1 MKTHLKKLIVLLMV
15 MLPLIGFSQ
24 TGPAAPGTGIYA
36 IIDTSYQVGTS
47 IQGETKARITLQ
59 NTTSTLTTGLQFR
72 VFYDN
77 AAFDTATVALVNPAT
92 PNVYFK
98 SLVNQTEGHI
108 TMTLVYTGSSAT
120 YTLGNGETFEI
131 TFTHIA
137 SASFQALSA
146 IDSLTWTGVQ
156 TFPHLAA
163 EQSGVDTALTLHNY
177 GGEFIRPSLQFEAN
191 FTNVAG
197 TPAKNLTFA
206 LQRKPKTGSTWSVFD
221 TYQTNI
227 NGKVEID
234 EIIDTTYWDVRLA
247 IQGDTMGVG
256 NIISVADAHQI
267 NQWVTTEDN
276 PQAFEYYLGDVNGDN
291 DITISDAYGVFGR
304 IAGRFSVWPNNVK
317 DVKFFTSTEY
327 TTITGTPATNYMS
340 TIPGI
345 TNFTYEILPG
355 VDTVTFYVLV
365 PGDANNTGFNM
376 ARITPIPIVNPT
388 NAPGYLID
396 ETVEYDMP
404 LPTVEVNVPNLS
416 VNEGNLVELPVRVK
430 TAGESISAL
439 QLGLIYNQDLL
450 EFKEVNNSEKA
461 MSWMSFVNPTNGIIE
476 WGGYDITN
484 EEHLLNNGD
493 IAFTISFRA
502 KKPQDEWVV
511 SPLYTTR
518 KFVGDAQSKDM
529 NITPT
534 NGVLEVKMIQGGGLV
549 SEFNELIIYPN
560 PTRDNVYINFN
571 VNYKGNVNLVVK
583 SIDGRTVANV
593 INQQMP
599 KGNYTYSANLSSL
612 AEGVYF
618 ATLIGDGDFLV
629 GKILIMK

>member
-1 MKTHLKKLIVLLMV
+1 MKTHLKKLIILLMV

-24 TGPAAPGTGIYA
+24 TGPAAPGNGIYA
-36 IIDTSYQVGTS
+36 IIDTTYQVGTS
-47 IQGETKARITLQ
+47 IEGETKARITLQ

-77 AAFDTATVALVNPAT
+77 TAFDTATVALVNPAT
-92 PNVYFK
+92 PNVYFQ
-98 SLVNQTEGHI
+98 SLVNQAEGHI
-108 TMTLVYTGSSAT
+108 TMTLVYTGSSSS

-137 SASFQALSA
+137 ASSFQALSA
-146 IDSLTWTGVQ
+146 IDSLKWTGVQ

-163 EQSGVDTALTLHNY
+163 EQSGVDTTLTLHNY
-177 GGEFIRPSLQFEAN
+177 GGEFIRPSLQFTAN
-191 FTNVAG
+191 FTNVSG
-197 TPAKNLTFA
+197 TGAKNLTFA
-206 LQRKPKTGSTWSVFD
+206 LERKPKTSGSWATFD
-221 TYQTNI
+221 TYLTDV
-227 NGKVEID
+227 NGNVVID

-247 IQGDTMGVG
+247 VQGDTMGVG

-267 NQWVTTEDN
+267 NQWVTTESN
-276 PQAFEYYLGDVNGDN
+276 PQGFEYYLGDVNGDN

-304 IAGRFSVWPNNVK
+304 IAGRFSEWPNNIE

-327 TTITGTPATNYMS
+327 NTITGTPATNYMS
-340 TIPGI
+340 TIPGV

-355 VDTVTFYVLV
+355 VDSVTFYVLV

-376 ARITPIPIVNPT
+376 ARVTPIPIVNPT

-416 VNEGNLVELPVRVK
+416 VNEGNLVVLPVKVITGNEK
-430 TAGESISAL
+430 ISSL
-439 QLGLIYNQDLL
+439 QLGLIYDENLL
-450 EFKEVNNSEKA
+450 EFKEVNNSQTA
-461 MSWMSFVNPTNGIIE
+461 MTWMSFVNPTDGIIE
-476 WGGYDITN
+476 WGGYDVTN
-484 EEHLLNNGD
+484 KENLLSNND
-493 IAFTISFRA
+493 VAFTISFRA

-518 KFVGDAQSKDM
+518 KFVGDANSKDM

-534 NGVLEVKMIQGGGLV
+534 NGVVEVKMIQGGGVL
-549 SEFNELIIYPN
+549 SEFNELVIYPN
-560 PTRDNVYINFN
+560 PSKDNVFINFN
-571 VNYKGNVNLVVK
+571 VNYKGNVNLAIK

-593 INQQMP
+593 INQSMP
-599 KGNYTYSANLSSL
+599 VGNYTYSANLSSL
-612 AEGVYF
+612 AEGVYL
-618 ATLIGDGDFLV
+618 AMLIGDGDFLV
-629 GKILIMK
+629 GKLIIMK

>member
-1 MKTHLKKLIVLLMV
+1 MKTHLKKLAILLMV
-15 MLPLIGFSQ
+15 MLPMIGFSQ

-36 IIDTSYQVGTS
+36 IIDTTYQVGS
-47 IQGETKARITLQ
+47 SVEGETKARITLQ
-59 NTTSTLTTGLQFR
+59 NNTNTLTTGLQFR

-77 AAFDTATVALVNPAT
+77 VAFDTATVALVNPST
-92 PNVYFK
+92 PNVYFQ

-131 TFTHIA
+131 TFTHIDD
-137 SASFQALSA
+137 ASFQALSG

-163 EQSGVDTALTLHNY
+163 EQSGVDTTLTLHNY
-177 GGEFIRPSLQFEAN
+177 GGEFIRPSLQFTAN
-191 FTNVAG
+191 FTNVSG
-197 TPAKNLTFA
+197 SDAKDLTFA
-206 LQRKPKTGSTWSVFD
+206 LERKPKTSGSWTTFD
-221 TYQTNI
+221 TYLTDI
-227 NGKVEID
+227 NGNVVID

-247 IQGDTMGVG
+247 VQGDTMGVG

-267 NQWVTTEDN
+267 NQWVTTESN
-276 PQAFEYYLGDVNGDN
+276 PQGFEYYLGDVNGDN

-304 IAGRFSVWPNNVK
+304 IAGRFSEWPNNVE
-317 DVKFFTSTEY
+317 DVKFFTTTEY
-327 TTITGTPATNYMS
+327 NTITGTPATNYMS
-340 TIPGI
+340 TIPGV

-355 VDTVTFYVLV
+355 VDSVTFYVLV

-376 ARITPIPIVNPT
+376 ARVTPIPIVNPT

-416 VNEGNLVELPVRVK
+416 VNEGNLVVLPVKVITGSEK
-430 TAGESISAL
+430 ISSL
-439 QLGLIYNQDLL
+439 QLGLIYDEDLL
-450 EFKEVNNSEKA
+450 EFKEVNNSQTA
-461 MSWMSFVNPTNGIIE
+461 MTWMSFVNPTDGIIE
-476 WGGYDITN
+476 WGGYDVTN
-484 EEHLLNNGD
+484 KENLLSNND
-493 IAFTISFRA
+493 VAFTISFRA

-518 KFVGDAQSKDM
+518 KFVGDANSKDM

-534 NGVLEVKMIQGGGLV
+534 NGVIEVKMIQGGGVL
-549 SEFNELIIYPN
+549 SEFNELVIYPN
-560 PTRDNVYINFN
+560 PTKDNVFINFN
-571 VNYKGNVNLVVK
+571 VNYKGNVNLVIK

-593 INQQMP
+593 INQSMP
-599 KGNYTYSANLSSL
+599 VGNYTYSADLSLLS
-612 AEGVYF
+612 EGVYL
-618 ATLIGDGDFLV
+618 AMLVGDGDFLV
-629 GKILIMK
+629 GKLIIMK